1 MKYIFVFYYGMVLGN
16 FFSTCVDRIPQEKSI
31 LYPNYCCNNC
41 NSKLK
46 YYNLIPL
53 LSFFNLRGKC
63 KNCNKNI
70 GIQHVIIKI
79 LTGIMFVV
87 LLKYFNFSLNFIKYG
102 LLFSILMVSSFIDYN
117 TQYVFFNV
125 SIIGIVSGV
134 LFFILDILN
143 GKEILSMFLK
153 VIIPLFLIYGIMFIV
168 KKIKKIDGIGYG
180 DLEIFLILSLY
191 LELRVVFLSMYLSIL
206 LVSCV
211 AIIKYIKK
219 NRQQYVA
226 FVPYMSIATFVSVI
240 FYEDIINYYLS
251 LLTF

>member
-53 LSFFNLRGKC
+53 LSFLNLRGKC
-63 KNCNKNI
+63 KECNKNI

-153 VIIPLFLIYGIMFIV
+153 VIIPLFLI
-168 KKIKKIDGIGYG
+168 
-180 DLEIFLILSLY
+180 
-191 LELRVVFLSMYLSIL
+191 
-206 LVSCV
+206 
-211 AIIKYIKK
+211 
-219 NRQQYVA
+219 
-226 FVPYMSIATFVSVI
+226 
-240 FYEDIINYYLS
+240 
-251 LLTF
+251 

>member
-1 MKYIFVFYYGMVLGN
+1 M
-16 FFSTCVDRIPQEKSI
+16 
-31 LYPNYCCNNC
+31 
-41 NSKLK
+41 
-46 YYNLIPL
+46 
-53 LSFFNLRGKC
+53 
-63 KNCNKNI
+63 
-70 GIQHVIIKI
+70 IKI

-168 KKIKKIDGIGYG
+168 KKINKIDGIGYG

>member
-1 MKYIFVFYYGMVLGN
+1 MKYIFVFYYGIVLGN

-53 LSFFNLRGKC
+53 LSFLNLRGKC

-117 TQYVFFNV
+117 TQYVFFYV

-168 KKIKKIDGIGYG
+168 KKIKKIDGMGYG

>member
-31 LYPNYCCNNC
+31 LYPNYCCNNY

-53 LSFFNLRGKC
+53 LSFLNLRGKC
-63 KNCNKNI
+63 KNCNRNI
-70 GIQHVIIKI
+70 GIQHVMIKI

-168 KKIKKIDGIGYG
+168 KKINKIDGIGYG
-180 DLEIFLILSLY
+180 DL
-191 LELRVVFLSMYLSIL
+191 
-206 LVSCV
+206 
-211 AIIKYIKK
+211 
-219 NRQQYVA
+219 
-226 FVPYMSIATFVSVI
+226 
-240 FYEDIINYYLS
+240 
-251 LLTF
+251 

>member
-1 MKYIFVFYYGMVLGN
+1 
-16 FFSTCVDRIPQEKSI
+16 
-31 LYPNYCCNNC
+31 
-41 NSKLK
+41 
-46 YYNLIPL
+46 
-53 LSFFNLRGKC
+53 
-63 KNCNKNI
+63 
-70 GIQHVIIKI
+70 
-79 LTGIMFVV
+79 MFVV

-211 AIIKYIKK
+211 AIIKYIK